1 MIRLTDSRIDSCCS
15 KLTKN
20 DLKGLV
26 KVPCAYRGH
35 TKYGSRSGQVTKGHG
50 FQFLLHGRAT
60 HVLWLIF
67 HAESDGN
74 GYMWPQVTVL
84 VISVHWKH
92 KKSFIP
98 YITKRG
104 LRKKVNFQLFI
115 FDIKM
120 HFSRR
125 ALSQESSG
133 AICFHMRCSEVPL
146 IRENADDVTMPY
158 TCWSYFLQFGGQKS
172 R

>member
-1 MIRLTDSRIDSCCS
+1 MFIPPLKPTKQVLPHARVTETDAGHFIQEEEAEKIAEAIVYVLGEIQGFCMIRLTDSGIDSCCS

-50 FQFLLHGRAT
+50 FHFLLHGRAT

-74 GYMWPQVTVL
+74 GYM
-84 VISVHWKH
+84 
-92 KKSFIP
+92 
-98 YITKRG
+98 
-104 LRKKVNFQLFI
+104 
-115 FDIKM
+115 
-120 HFSRR
+120 
-125 ALSQESSG
+125 
-133 AICFHMRCSEVPL
+133 
-146 IRENADDVTMPY
+146 
-158 TCWSYFLQFGGQKS
+158 
-172 R
+172 